1 MKKIPEGH
9 TKLTLIFCLIKS
21 DNDDVEKMR
30 LYTFFLCKTDPW
42 NHFQSGGVESFSEKG
57 LTTKH

>member
-42 NHFQSGGVESFSEKG
+42 NHFQSGEWNHFQRRD
-57 LTTKH
+57 